1 MNKFVL
7 DTFRD
12 GVHYRDIS
20 PSIENKTSVHTR
32 IKPEFKRVPAL
43 DKCFAVLELLSR
55 SEQPLRISEICNT
68 LNLNKSTVFN
78 MVHTL
83 VDLQVLEYRS
93 SGKLTFGT
101 LLYVL
106 GQAAGR
112 KAELIRT
119 VRPYLEKISRDVGFS
134 AFLGVRWGL
143 KAVIVDKVDADVDIK
158 VSSEVGM
165 GLPLVAGA
173 GGKALLSLLP
183 DSELDQV
190 LSANG
195 LKKFTPHT
203 CVNESLFKED
213 VLRIRR
219 GGVALDME
227 EYLEGIVAAAIPVN
241 THREGLQA
249 AIWAVGLK
257 PPESEA
263 VIFKL
268 SSLLK
273 RIAAELDIRFGH
285 I

>member
-1 MNKFVL
+1 M
-7 DTFRD
+7 
-12 GVHYRDIS
+12 
-20 PSIENKTSVHTR
+20 HTR
-32 IKPEFKRVPAL
+32 IKSEFKRVPAL

-55 SEQPLRISEICNT
+55 SEQPLRISEICNK

-83 VDLQVLEYRS
+83 ADLQVLEYTS
-93 SGKLTFGT
+93 NGKLTFGT
-101 LLYVL
+101 LLYVF
-106 GQAAGR
+106 GRAAGR
-112 KAELIRT
+112 KVELIRT
-119 VRPYLEKISRDVGFS
+119 VRPYLEKISGETGFS
-134 AFLGVRWGL
+134 AFLGVRMGV
-143 KAVIVDKVDADVDIK
+143 KAVIVDKVDAAVDIK

-165 GLPLVAGA
+165 SLPLVAGA

-183 DSELDQV
+183 DSELDQI

-195 LKKFTPHT
+195 LKKFTQQT
-203 CVNESLFKED
+203 CVNKRRFKDD
-213 VLRIRR
+213 VLSIRR

-227 EYLEGIVAAAIPVN
+227 EYLEGIVAAAIPIH
-241 THREGLQA
+241 TYREGLQA

-257 PPESEA
+257 RPESDA

-273 RIAAELDIRFGH
+273 SIAAELDIRFGS